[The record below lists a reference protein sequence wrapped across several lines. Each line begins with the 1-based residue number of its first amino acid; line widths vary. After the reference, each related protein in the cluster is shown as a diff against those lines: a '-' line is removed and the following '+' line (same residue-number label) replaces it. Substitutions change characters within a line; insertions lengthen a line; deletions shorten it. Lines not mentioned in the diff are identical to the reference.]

1 MWKKQSVLQL
11 ANKVLPFKK
20 VRFAHPEKQQE
31 KPVFSE
37 RKPVSL
43 NDSN

>member
-1 MWKKQSVLQL
+1 MWKKQCVLVP
-11 ANKVLPFKK
+11 ANEVFPFKK
-20 VRFAHPEKQQE
+20 GRFAHPEKQQE
-31 KPVFSE
+31 KPAFSE